1 MYFMKSWFKK
11 HSTNKKHEDSNTY
24 WQLDNVYERNKESP
38 YTFYKPSKAVTDK
51 LKAGDL
57 VKLVFFSDS
66 DTAGYKGE
74 RMWVEITDRNKENFV
89 GKLDNEPYHLK
100 GLKLGQILHFGTE
113 HICDTEYEDD
123 DAAKMDY
130 YFNTLVTVS
139 NDVLERNEFNFLLK
153 DKPNEPNDSGWV
165 IFSGYED
172 DEFTSNPNN
181 FQIVALGVALNVDD
195 SILAFIN
202 KSPLCAYERNEFGKF
217 DRIHDYDWETYLS
230 E

>member
-1 MYFMKSWFKK
+1 MYCMKNWFKK
-11 HSTNKKHEDSNTY
+11 HSNNKKIEDNTP
-24 WQLDNVYERNKESP
+24 WQLDNVYKRNKESP

-66 DTAGYKGE
+66 DTDGYKEE

-100 GLKLGQILHFGTE
+100 SLKLGQILHFGTE

-130 YFNTLVTVS
+130 YFNALVTVS

-165 IFSGYED
+165 IFSGYEE
-172 DEFTSNPNN
+172 DEFNSNADN
-181 FQIVALGVALNVDD
+181 FQIVALGVVLNVDD

-202 KSPLCAYERNEFGKF
+202 ESPLCAYERNEFGQF
-217 DRIHDYDWETYLS
+217 DKIHDYDWETYLS

>member
-1 MYFMKSWFKK
+1 MKSWFKK

-123 DAAKMDY
+123 EVAKMDY

-165 IFSGYED
+165 IFSGYEE
-172 DEFTSNPNN
+172 DEFTSNPKNN

-202 KSPLCAYERNEFGKF
+202 ESPLCAYERNEFGKF
-217 DRIHDYDWETYLS
+217 DRIHDYNWETYLS

>member
-38 YTFYKPSKAVTDK
+38 YTFYMPSKAVTDK

-153 DKPNEPNDSGWV
+153 DKPNDSGWV

-202 KSPLCAYERNEFGKF
+202 ESPLCAYERNEFGKF

>member
-1 MYFMKSWFKK
+1 M
-11 HSTNKKHEDSNTY
+11 
-24 WQLDNVYERNKESP
+24 
-38 YTFYKPSKAVTDK
+38 TDK

-66 DTAGYKGE
+66 DTDGYKGE

-100 GLKLGQILHFGTE
+100 SLKLGQILHFGTE

-130 YFNTLVTVS
+130 YFDTLVTVS

-165 IFSGYED
+165 IFSGYEE
-172 DEFTSNPNN
+172 DEFNSNPDN
-181 FQIVALGVALNVDD
+181 FQIVALGVVLNVDD

-202 KSPLCAYERNEFGKF
+202 ETPLCAYERNEFGQF
-217 DRIHDYDWETYLS
+217 DKIHDYDWETYLS

>member
-1 MYFMKSWFKK
+1 MKSWFKK

-38 YTFYKPSKAVTDK
+38 YTFYMPSKAVTDK

-202 KSPLCAYERNEFGKF
+202 ESPLCAYERNEFGKF

>member
-1 MYFMKSWFKK
+1 MYCMKNWFKK
-11 HSTNKKHEDSNTY
+11 YSNNKRIEDNTP
-24 WQLDNVYERNKESP
+24 WQLDNVYKRNKESP

-57 VKLVFFSDS
+57 VKLIFFSDS
-66 DTAGYKGE
+66 DQAGYKGE
-74 RMWVEITDRNKENFV
+74 RMWVEITDRNKANFV
-89 GKLDNEPYHLK
+89 GNLDNEPYHLK
-100 GLKLGQILHFGTE
+100 SLKLGQTLHFDTE

-130 YFNTLVTVS
+130 YFDTLVTVS

-165 IFSGYED
+165 IFSGHEE
-172 DEFTSNPNN
+172 DEFNSNPDN
-181 FQIVALGVALNVDD
+181 FQIVALGVILNVDD

-202 KSPLCAYERNEFGKF
+202 ESPLCAYERNEFGQF
-217 DRIHDYDWETYLS
+217 DKIHDYDWETYLS

>member
-1 MYFMKSWFKK
+1 MKSWFKK
-11 HSTNKKHEDSNTY
+11 HSTNKKHENINTY
-24 WQLDNVYERNKESP
+24 WQLDNVFERNKESP

-57 VKLVFFSDS
+57 VKLIFFSDS

-123 DAAKMDY
+123 EVAKMDY

-139 NDVLERNEFNFLLK
+139 NDILERNEFNFLLK

-165 IFSGYED
+165 IFSGYEE
-172 DEFTSNPNN
+172 DEFTSHPDN
-181 FQIVALGVALNVDD
+181 FQVVALG
-195 SILAFIN
+195 
-202 KSPLCAYERNEFGKF
+202 
-217 DRIHDYDWETYLS
+217 
-230 E
+230 

>member
-1 MYFMKSWFKK
+1 
-11 HSTNKKHEDSNTY
+11 
-24 WQLDNVYERNKESP
+24 
-38 YTFYKPSKAVTDK
+38 
-51 LKAGDL
+51 
-57 VKLVFFSDS
+57 
-66 DTAGYKGE
+66 
-74 RMWVEITDRNKENFV
+74 MWVEITDRNKENFV

-165 IFSGYED
+165 IFSGYEE

-202 KSPLCAYERNEFGKF
+202 ESPLCAYERNEFGKF

>member
-1 MYFMKSWFKK
+1 MKSWFKK

-74 RMWVEITDRNKENFV
+74 RMWVKITDRNKENFV

>member
-165 IFSGYED
+165 IFSGYEE

-202 KSPLCAYERNEFGKF
+202 ESPLCAYERNEFGKF

>member
-1 MYFMKSWFKK
+1 MKSWFKK

>member
-1 MYFMKSWFKK
+1 MKSWFKK

-74 RMWVEITDRNKENFV
+74 RMWVEIMDKNKENFV

-123 DAAKMDY
+123 DAVKMDY

-165 IFSGYED
+165 IFSGYEE
-172 DEFTSNPNN
+172 DEFTSNPDN
-181 FQIVALGVALNVDD
+181 FQIVALGVVLNVDD

-217 DRIHDYDWETYLS
+217 DKIHDYDWETYLS